1 MNLEEKMRKELKR
14 YIVSRQIFCPITK
27 KVLDIRTA
35 QFTVDAD
42 GDPKHAFD
50 KTATE
55 AEIATWLDSRP

>member
-42 GDPKHAFD
+42 GDPKYAFD
-50 KTATE
+50 PSLHPEVITA
-55 AEIATWLDSRP
+55 WLDAR